1 MACST
6 LKIPIFYCILLKE
19 DAQDIPPCFVPV
31 EKTGLFATFRTDN
44 WWIQPL
50 IMGSILIGFG
60 IYTIFVLMLE
70 HGTIGEH
77 KGELIYYQDK
87 GAHYIS
93 PISSPGPKAVPDY
106 ITELWILPVSL
117 LFIWAPL
124 GFRATCYYGRRVY
137 YRALFANPIAV
148 AVDKPIKSYSGENS
162 FPFILQNAH
171 RYFLYLAILL
181 AILHIYHAIE
191 SFTFGDKFG
200 IGVGSLLLTIDALFL
215 SLYVCSCH
223 SLRNLMGGNIDCL
236 SCANYIKKKGT
247 SWVSYLNQ
255 FHGTY
260 FWISLI
266 SIMLAD
272 FYIRIYLGMWG
283 NPEIFLLEP

>member
-1 MACST
+1 M
-6 LKIPIFYCILLKE
+6 KG
-19 DAQDIPPCFVPV
+19 DATDIPPCFVPV
-31 EKTGLFATFRTDN
+31 EKTGLFATFRTDK

-50 IMGSILIGFG
+50 LMGSVLIGFG
-60 IYTIFVLMLE
+60 IYTILVLLLE
-70 HGTIGEH
+70 HGFLLNGDYEN
-77 KGELIYYQDK
+77 ELIYYNDK
-87 GAHYIS
+87 TSEKANGAHYIS
-93 PISSPGPKAVPDY
+93 PISSPGPDAVPEF
-106 ITELWILPVSL
+106 IKELLVTDGSWMLPATL

-137 YRALFANPIAV
+137 YRALLANPIAI

-162 FPFILQNAH
+162 FPFILQNVH

-181 AILHIYHAIE
+181 AILHIYHAAE
-191 SFTFGDKFG
+191 SFIFDGGFG
-200 IGVGSLLLTIDALFL
+200 IGFGSLLLTIDALFL
-215 SLYVCSCH
+215 SLYVSSCH

-236 SCANYIKKKGT
+236 SCANYVKKKGT

-266 SIMLAD
+266 SIMAAD
-272 FYIRIYLGMWG
+272 FYIRIYLGMW
-283 NPEIFLLEP
+283 NNDEIFQWVM